1 MQVHLPGLE
10 RDVPLQQLVAVPFA
24 VGTFVAPWLLYKS
37 FNIPKTRTNPP
48 RWYDPTSQARF
59 EQATETLKML
69 DESPAKVSGFL
80 NSVKR
85 EAVGFNDSDPSVL
98 VSFGLGATATLG
110 IGLTAFTKNW
120 ANFGLYLTSLSAF
133 HLLEYQYAKTF
144 QPKECDS
151 DSFLITQST
160 ESQVAVLA
168 AFIEFFV
175 EKLALCHTSLGD
187 YLPEA
192 LKNFKTDWRIWAPAA
207 GCVALFQII
216 RTISMWTAGS
226 NFHHQ
231 VRTEREESHEL
242 VTSGI
247 YAWSRHP
254 AYFGWF
260 WWAISTQVLL
270 GNPFCTILYTILS
283 WRFFRYRIQDEE
295 ENLIKF
301 FGDKYKNY
309 RKSTGV
315 GIPFIT
321 WGTQ

>member
-1 MQVHLPGLE
+1 
-10 RDVPLQQLVAVPFA
+10 
-24 VGTFVAPWLLYKS
+24 
-37 FNIPKTRTNPP
+37 
-48 RWYDPTSQARF
+48 
-59 EQATETLKML
+59 ML

-120 ANFGLYLTSLSAF
+120 ANFGLYLTSLSGDQTDFSFDLILLLAF

-254 AYFGWF
+254 AYFGYASPSKIHLF
-260 WWAISTQVLL
+260 PFVVAGLTSVLGGSGGQSQLKSSLEILFVLSCTQSFHGDFSDTEFKMKKKTLLNFLVINIKTTESQQVLEFLLLL
-270 GNPFCTILYTILS
+270 GVHNKEKKEPSSI
-283 WRFFRYRIQDEE
+283 
-295 ENLIKF
+295 
-301 FGDKYKNY
+301 
-309 RKSTGV
+309 
-315 GIPFIT
+315 
-321 WGTQ
+321 